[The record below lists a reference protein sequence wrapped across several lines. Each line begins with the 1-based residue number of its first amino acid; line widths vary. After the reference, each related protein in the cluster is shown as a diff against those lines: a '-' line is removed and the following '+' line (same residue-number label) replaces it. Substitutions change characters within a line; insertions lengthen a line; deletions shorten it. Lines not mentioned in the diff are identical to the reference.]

1 MNNTAMKIARR
12 MGRSVWKALRFVL
25 YIFLLVLGRI
35 LLPISS
41 FAVTIGIV
49 VFLFC
54 LILRPDLSIPMWAG
68 AGLAV
73 TATAVS
79 VFYEAALR
87 AVAPAD
93 VVIVSDA

>member
-1 MNNTAMKIARR
+1 MNNTAMKIAER

-25 YIFLLVLGRI
+25 YIFLLVLGRV

-54 LILRPDLSIPMWAG
+54 LIFRPDLPIPMWAG